1 MYGQNDLAWLIG
13 GHVESLGFGEEPVR
27 LKGCRM
33 TIYGKDQ
40 IEQSAVLA
48 DEDTDPARII
58 ALTADVRETTDSKVA
73 EIQAVTGRTKILAL
87 NALIESA
94 RAGEMG
100 RGFAVVANEVKG
112 VSEEIAEIAGALRGE
127 LSAKVALLGR
137 IGRGIVDQL
146 RGQRMVD
153 LALTAVELIDRNLYE
168 RTCDVRWWATDGAVV
183 DCLGQPSE
191 AAAAY
196 AAKRLAVILSAY
208 TVYLDLWVCDLSG
221 RVIANGRPDR
231 YGAQGHCVSS
241 EAWFREALATRTGEE
256 YAVADIALNGVLNN
270 APVST
275 YAAAIREGGEA
286 QGAILGVLGV
296 HFDWGPQARTIVE
309 GIRFTGK
316 EARRSR
322 ALLLDATLRVIA
334 SSDGVG
340 LLSEKMDLHTEG
352 KTAGHYSRPD
362 GTVVGFHRT
371 PGYETYKGLGW
382 YGCTIQKP

>member
-1 MYGQNDLAWLIG
+1 
-13 GHVESLGFGEEPVR
+13 
-27 LKGCRM
+27 M
-33 TIYGKDQ
+33 TIHGTDQ
-40 IEQSAVLA
+40 SDQSGALA
-48 DEDTDPARII
+48 DGDTDPARIV
-58 ALTADVRETTDSKVA
+58 ALTADVRETTESKVA

-94 RAGEMG
+94 RAGDLG

-127 LSAKVALLGR
+127 LSAKVELLDQ
-137 IGRGIVDQL
+137 IGRSIVDHL

-168 RTCDVRWWATDGAVV
+168 RTCDVRWWATDSAVV
-183 DCLGQPSE
+183 ECLGHPSPE
-191 AAAAY
+191 AQAY
-196 AAKRLAVILSAY
+196 AAKRLGVILSAY
-208 TVYLDLWVCDLSG
+208 TVYLDLWICDLNG
-221 RVIANGRPDR
+221 QVIANGRPDR
-231 YGAQGHCVSS
+231 YGARGYSVSS

-256 YAVADIALNGVLNN
+256 YAVADISLNGVLNN

-286 QGAILGVLGV
+286 QGAVLGVLGI
-296 HFDWGPQARTIVE
+296 HFDWGPQARSIVE
-309 GIRFTGK
+309 GVRLTEK

-322 ALLLDATLRVIA
+322 ALLLDAELRVIA

-340 LLSEKMDLHTEG
+340 MLTEKVDLRTEG
-352 KTAGHYSRPD
+352 KRAGHYSQPD

-371 PGYETYKGLGW
+371 PGYETYDGLGW
-382 YGCTIQKP
+382 YGCIIQGP